1 MIRKGELFMN
11 LINQLLTSTDD
22 VFEQIRLIKENKDQE
37 QVKKYLILLDSE
49 QLSPYMR
56 YLVDKYL
63 FNRKVGKEPKMQDRK
78 YSLINYNE
86 ELLEGVNIDE

>member
-63 FNRKVGKEPKMQDRK
+63 FNRKVGKEQKMQDRK
-78 YSLINYNE
+78 YSLIIYNE